1 MTTPTPQIIYKGS
14 PISEEEF
21 PELAAAHK
29 LSYTVIAT
37 AVLQLQEKG
46 AIDLTAVSGT
56 TRERVRALSEA
67 LSVSVPQEEA
77 EPVEVLYDASEDEE
91 ALSDDSDLEP
101 RMPAPQ
107 WPTNEK
113 LGIHF
118 GHVESAPMANSNTGN
133 EDDFVTKDEES
144 YEPDRDEYDEVV
156 DHAASGLMQA
166 FSDPQGCFLITPEGI
181 CRVNPE
187 NPPSIERSYEAVAH
201 IMKLKELGIVID
213 DRSSWMLGSAVVAL
227 EDYHGENNFSVS
239 QVCDTTTKAYNTVIT
254 AVGVF
259 KAFPKRYK
267 LSFTHHKEAHYA
279 NIPAETKKLVL
290 SKAESHKLGAKQVR
304 SLCSIAKTMGDDTT
318 IRNIRS
324 KGQAETLIDAYRTNK
339 VVYLVFHDK
348 RFWRVKGLGGDPPK
362 HSIVLDTK
370 RWTQRAGDNEPTP
383 IDFLEQDPQ

>member
-166 FSDPQGCFLITPEGI
+166 FCCIL
-181 CRVNPE
+181 
-187 NPPSIERSYEAVAH
+187 
-201 IMKLKELGIVID
+201 
-213 DRSSWMLGSAVVAL
+213 
-227 EDYHGENNFSVS
+227 
-239 QVCDTTTKAYNTVIT
+239 
-254 AVGVF
+254 
-259 KAFPKRYK
+259 
-267 LSFTHHKEAHYA
+267 
-279 NIPAETKKLVL
+279 
-290 SKAESHKLGAKQVR
+290 
-304 SLCSIAKTMGDDTT
+304 
-318 IRNIRS
+318 
-324 KGQAETLIDAYRTNK
+324 
-339 VVYLVFHDK
+339 
-348 RFWRVKGLGGDPPK
+348 
-362 HSIVLDTK
+362 
-370 RWTQRAGDNEPTP
+370 
-383 IDFLEQDPQ
+383 